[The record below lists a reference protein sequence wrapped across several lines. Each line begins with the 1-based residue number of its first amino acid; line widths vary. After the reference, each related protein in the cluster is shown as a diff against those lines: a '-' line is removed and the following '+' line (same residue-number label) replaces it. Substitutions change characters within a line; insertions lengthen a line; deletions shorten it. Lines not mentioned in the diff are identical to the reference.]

1 MCSWRPSKALRRT
14 RCSSETS
21 PAGSR
26 GRARVPKYDGWDFLL
41 APSEPM
47 ALARGGCFYT
57 IETPEDGNETLVRRY
72 KIIASKGS
80 Q

>member
-1 MCSWRPSKALRRT
+1 
-14 RCSSETS
+14 
-21 PAGSR
+21 
-26 GRARVPKYDGWDFLL
+26 
-41 APSEPM
+41 M